1 MLVNS
6 GVRFGGGP
14 LRSMGGAQAGS
25 QDRAKWEQPG
35 NLRNRYLG
43 DAAIPYT
50 SGLPVGYL
58 HPRSWSMPM
67 KPGGMSARALNGTGT
82 VSALPELGTLMYAG
96 LTGDAVV
103 TADAYGAFSTSAS
116 LTGNGSLLVVLSGT
130 GSMGSSITSVG
141 ALAALMRAA
150 GVAIA
155 ALSGTGTLTGTAGLL
170 VNLAAGLQGTGALS
184 ADMLGAALA
193 SAGLTG
199 TGTVNAQ
206 GIAAALLNAA
216 LAGTSTVTADAF
228 SAALMEAGITG
239 TGTVTADA
247 IAAVLL
253 AAGLLGTGTLA
264 ADGFGSALLSA
275 GLTGAGS
282 VGSSLVGVFT
292 MDGALTA
299 LGTFAGVMGGQA
311 YLDASLLGTGVLNA
325 VPYSLGGM
333 TAHISNAG
341 EVLTPDAVA
350 AAVWAHISALGL
362 IQTADDTLTAV
373 LAGGGSITIGDV
385 QTAMTLQGYTMA
397 RGEFLEQ
404 LDPERQDGVTQ
415 ILMQLRAGC
424 IALEQAVS
432 QTIPLPYAA
441 YSPRPVIGPSDQQPP
456 VPEPTPP
463 LALPAVVPVTGLPAN
478 YRFMPRQP
486 LNGVRDGVN
495 KIFTTVVPF
504 VSGDSVREVVY
515 RSGVRVPVTDYRVNT
530 AERSITFLRA
540 PQPTDTLYLDAYVET
555 AP

>member
-1 MLVNS
+1 MLING

-14 LRSMGGAQAGS
+14 LRNMGGAGAGS
-25 QDRAKWEQPG
+25 QDRAKWAQPG
-35 NLRNRYLG
+35 NLLNRYVG
-43 DAAIPYT
+43 DADIPHT

-58 HPRSWSMPM
+58 HPRSWSMPL
-67 KPGGMSARALNGTGT
+67 KPGGMSARALDGTGT

-96 LTGDAVV
+96 LTGDAVI

-116 LTGNGSLLVVLSGT
+116 LTGNGNLLVVLSGT
-130 GSMGSSITSVG
+130 GSMDSSITSAG
-141 ALAALMRAA
+141 ALAALMQAA

-155 ALSGTGTLTGTAGLL
+155 ELSGTGTVTGTPGLI
-170 VNLAAGLQGTGALS
+170 VNIAAGLQGTGAVS
-184 ADMLGAALA
+184 ADLLGAALA
-193 SAGLTG
+193 AAGITGTGAVSAAALATALLSAGLT
-199 TGTVNAQ
+199 
-206 GIAAALLNAA
+206 
-216 LAGTSTVTADAF
+216 GTSTVTADAV
-228 SAALMEAGITG
+228 SAALLAAGLSGTSTVDATAIT
-239 TGTVTADA
+239 
-247 IAAVLL
+247 AVLL
-253 AAGLLGTGTLA
+253 AAGLVGTGTLT
-264 ADGFGSALLSA
+264 ADGFGSALFSA

-282 VGSSLVGVFT
+282 VSSSLVGIFAMNGT
-292 MDGALTA
+292 LTA

-311 YLDASLLGTGVLNA
+311 YLDASLFGAGVVNA

-333 TAHISNAG
+333 VAHITNAG
-341 EVLTPDAVA
+341 EELSPDAVA

-362 IQTADDTLTAV
+362 IQTADDTLAAV

-397 RGEFLEQ
+397 RGEFLEE
-404 LDPERQDGVTQ
+404 LDPERQDGITQ

-441 YSPRPVIGPSDQQPP
+441 YAPRPVIGPSDQQPP
-456 VPEPTPP
+456 VPEPAPP
-463 LALPAVVPVTGLPAN
+463 LAVPPTIPVTGLPAN

>member
-1 MLVNS
+1 M
-6 GVRFGGGP
+6 RQ
-14 LRSMGGAQAGS
+14 MGGIGAS
-25 QDRAKWEQPG
+25 SVERAKWGQNG
-35 NLRNRYLG
+35 AQLNRFVG
-43 DAAIPYT
+43 AANIPHT
-50 SGLPVGYL
+50 SGTPTGYL
-58 HPRSWSMPM
+58 HPRSWAMPL
-67 KPGGMSARALNGTGT
+67 KPGGMASRNLIVGEATLAATG
-82 VSALPELGTLMYAG
+82 VAGTLM
-96 LTGDAVV
+96 DAALAS
-103 TADAYGAFSTSAS
+103 TTALSADAYGAFSTAAS
-116 LTGNGSLLVVLSGT
+116 LTSSGTLLVVLSADAFAQ
-130 GSMGSSITSVG
+130 SSILSDA
-141 ALAALMRAA
+141 ALAALLS
-150 GVAIA
+150 GVAISEA
-155 ALSGTGTLTGTAGLL
+155 ALTAAGTLGANATSTI
-170 VNLAAGLQGTGALS
+170 NLAGALTGDATTFAEAYGAFS
-184 ADMLGAALA
+184 AEAALA
-193 SAGLTG
+193 AAGAVAADMSATSQMASDIFSAAALNALLQAAVIAQAALLANSTLTADAGLTANIAAPL
-199 TGTVNAQ
+199 NATATLSAEAVS
-206 GIAAALLNAA
+206 GFAAAAAL
-216 LAGTSTVTADAF
+216 TA
-228 SAALMEAGITG
+228 TG
-239 TGTVTADA
+239 T
-247 IAAVLL
+247 
-253 AAGLLGTGTLA
+253 
-264 ADGFGSALLSA
+264 
-275 GLTGAGS
+275 
-282 VGSSLVGVFT
+282 VGSSLVGVFSIAGDLLALGT
-292 MDGALTA
+292 LSSTLTAQAYAAAALTA
-299 LGTFAGVMGGQA
+299 TGTLNVTTSA
-311 YLDASLLGTGVLNA
+311 TGSMV
-325 VPYSLGGM
+325 
-333 TAHISNAG
+333 AHITETA
-341 EVLTPDAVA
+341 EAVNPVTIA
-350 AAVWAHISALGL
+350 QAVWDHITALHL
-362 IQTADDTLTAV
+362 IDTTDETLAEI

-424 IALEQAVS
+424 IALEQAIS